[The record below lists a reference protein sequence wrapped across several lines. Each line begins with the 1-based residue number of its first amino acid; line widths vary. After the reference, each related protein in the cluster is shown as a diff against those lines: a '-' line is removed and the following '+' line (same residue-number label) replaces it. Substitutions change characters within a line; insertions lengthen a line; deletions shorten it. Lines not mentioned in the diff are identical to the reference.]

1 MPRSQVLIRA
11 LIAMLGALTACS
23 AAPQKPYSHED
34 WAESQHPPSD
44 TAPLPQGCNPLKYS
58 GGSHDISAFVRS
70 PGNWCVVHDFV
81 QRKRIDRINGSTVGS
96 PAYNGVLSFFKYDN
110 VDIDLRSHLISGA
123 PFEDTVGVLTNSG
136 KANLRVHNGTVNTP
150 GMSSIGVFMAPYKH
164 PPNGDPKNMA
174 PEDMPPMRNVGY
186 TVATKQFT
194 YSDPWNYQPPT
205 RYTAEN
211 LTIRSGGRGIVMSG
225 ADNIIRNNT
234 IEVDGKVAVYMY
246 GPRPVI
252 EGNTFIVHLDSKDQ
266 TTLPAILKLRDAD
279 GAIIRNNRF
288 VVRAGPFSGKAE
300 AAINLLM
307 SKNVVIENNTVEDTA
322 VLVRKD
328 EVSST
333 VERGNQVK

>member
-96 PAYNGVLSFFKYDN
+96 PGVNGVLSFFEYSN
-110 VDIDLRSHLISGA
+110 VDIDLRAHLISA
-123 PFEDTVGVLTNSG
+123 EPFDNAVGVFSIKVKN
-136 KANLRVHNGTVNTP
+136 KVLRVHNGRIVTP
-150 GMSSIGVFMAPYKH
+150 GLKAVGVFMAPNVDIDFGANR
-164 PPNGDPKNMA
+164 P
-174 PEDMPPMRNVGY
+174 PEDDALLVTTGWNLEAKKFN
-186 TVATKQFT
+186 TI
-194 YSDPWNYQPPT
+194 PWNYQPPT

-211 LTIRSGGRGIVMSG
+211 LTIHSGGRGIVMSG
-225 ADNIIRNNT
+225 ADNVIRNNT

-288 VVRAGPFSGKAE
+288 VVRAGPFSAKAE

>member
-1 MPRSQVLIRA
+1 MPRSQILKSALRA
-11 LIAMLGALTACS
+11 MSVVTLVSACAS
-23 AAPQKPYSHED
+23 ASMTREE
-34 WAESQHPPSD
+34 WVESISD
-44 TAPLPQGCNPLKYS
+44 KEPLPQGCKPLKYE
-58 GGSHDISAFVRS
+58 GGFIPIRNSVGG
-70 PGNWCVVHDFV
+70 PGDWCVVHDFV

-96 PAYNGVLSFFKYDN
+96 PGVNGVLNFFQSSN
-110 VDIDLRSHLISGA
+110 ADIDLRNHLISSE
-123 PFEDTVGVLTNSG
+123 PFDNAIGVDGGQVKNT
-136 KANLRVHNGTVNTP
+136 NLRVHNGRIVTP
-150 GMSSIGVFMAPYKH
+150 GLKAVSVFMAPNIYMDFGA
-164 PPNGDPKNMA
+164 NRA
-174 PEDMPPMRNVGY
+174 PEDEAPLVKTGWNLEAKKFN
-186 TVATKQFT
+186 TI
-194 YSDPWNYQPPT
+194 PWNYQPPT

-225 ADNIIRNNT
+225 ADNVIRNNT

-288 VVRAGPFSGKAE
+288 VVSAGPFSAKAE

-328 EVSST
+328 EASTT
-333 VERGNQVK
+333 VERGNQMK